1 MGLQIYN
8 RIFFTYIRS
17 VGIGKKMASFFDGMK
32 EGFNRMK
39 GFITVSKK
47 NGNILYMGNIARC
60 VSTCPEGTNQIL
72 GLLIRPNN
80 HTIPE
85 NLNLEI
91 INAKITDLH
100 DTEFLITE
108 LNKIYTPLDIAAC
121 LFDEEKVDAIL
132 NRQYELKIYK
142 KYPPKIYKN
151 YPPSIYLRDPVEMI
165 HRKRGPN
172 EIIASIYCL
181 NEKICEWFRKN
192 SDKINIDENTATYI
206 ENLTQKPLENLTQ
219 QNWVRNYQKMEK
231 NRGGLLTIGLIIEII
246 FSIGLPLDWVILGPV
261 LLMWRRIIKGAQVY
275 LDDYFL
281 INGSRGCYKFYIT
294 PKYGDKNFVY
304 RYRAFLKQTVCI
316 APLSSC
322 EIPKTLAQRMVG
334 GIKDKLIKNI
344 FPAIGI
350 FNTKEKVKLNAT
362 CEAEVERSKEIFKIH
377 WEKYTFYGNRI
388 IKSKTCRYNMLH
400 FIILSD
406 RKDLYEILK
415 VKAGP
420 EKMKRLREDECKIQ
434 IPNSH
439 CIKEVKND
447 ICSGE
452 KMLKTIWGMDTGKSD
467 TDKLYEEIRD
477 ESPTSIQQIQEFFPI
492 A

>member
-17 VGIGKKMASFFDGMK
+17 FGIGKKMTSFFDGML
-32 EGFNRMK
+32 R
-39 GFITVSKK
+39 SKK

-85 NLNLEI
+85 NLNLEL
-91 INAKITDLH
+91 INAKITELNDK
-100 DTEFLITE
+100 EFIITE

-121 LFDEEKVDAIL
+121 LFDEEKVEAIL
-132 NRQYELKIYK
+132 NRQNELIKR
-142 KYPPKIYKN
+142 KN
-151 YPPSIYLRDPVEMI
+151 YPPSLYLRDPEDMI
-165 HRKRGPN
+165 RHEVPN
-172 EIIASIYCL
+172 RIIARIYCL
-181 NEKICEWFRKN
+181 NEKICEWLVREN
-192 SDKINIDENTATYI
+192 REKINIDENTATS
-206 ENLTQKPLENLTQ
+206 LENLTQ
-219 QNWVRNYQKMEK
+219 QNWVRKYQEMEK
-231 NRGGLLTIGLIIEII
+231 NRGGILTIGLIIEII

-294 PKYGDKNFVY
+294 LEDDDEKKIVYDENFVY

-322 EIPKTLAQRMVG
+322 EIPKTLAQRMAG

-350 FNTKEKVKLNAT
+350 FNTKEKVKLNPT
-362 CEAEVERSKEIFKIH
+362 CEAEVERSKKIFMKH
-377 WEKYTFYGNRI
+377 WKNYTFIGNHI
-388 IKSKTCRYNMLH
+388 IKSKTCGYNMLH

-406 RKDLYEILK
+406 RKDLYQILK
-415 VKAGP
+415 QRACDNQ
-420 EKMKRLREDECKIQ
+420 MKSLMKDECIIQ
-434 IPNSH
+434 IPKSH

-447 ICSGE
+447 ILCSGE
-452 KMLKTIWGMDTGKSD
+452 NMLSTIWGIDVVQSD
-467 TDKLYEEIRD
+467 IDKLYEEIRY
-477 ESPTSIQQIQEFFPI
+477 SPTSIQEQDFFTI
-492 A
+492 AKKEEELILKF